1 MDGSLN
7 LPTDR
12 LEQPPTSR
20 GHRQSRPSIELWALR
35 LSSGQPKM
43 IIRLHNFE
51 HFMREADTYWPR
63 PAVAGRT
70 QVTRVLR
77 NVDKMF
83 SINASVLTALRRDK
97 SLVAAAQPMGVSASQ
112 WGRNFTVDRR
122 LFKLLVI
129 LPLFSV
135 DQY

>member
-7 LPTDR
+7 LPNDR
-12 LEQPPTSR
+12 LEPPPPSR

-35 LSSGQPKM
+35 LSNGQPKM
-43 IIRLHNFE
+43 IIHLHNFE

-83 SINASVLTALRRDK
+83 SINAS
-97 SLVAAAQPMGVSASQ
+97 LVAAAQQIGVSASQ
-112 WGRNFTVDRR
+112 
-122 LFKLLVI
+122 
-129 LPLFSV
+129 
-135 DQY
+135 